1 MKRGEKITLNIG
13 LNNNAKT
20 VNEILEH
27 IKYSGIFIDN
37 LEEKSDYINFSVD
50 LSEYKNEIEQ
60 TLIIEGF
67 TSFCLSTC
75 VDTIERLSSVFKQ
88 DCIAAKIANNE
99 LLIYR
104 IGYKGEKLK
113 FDNKYFLNI
122 EKENTPFIFEDVE
135 RQALSLLED
144 SADSLQWI
152 TEQPE
157 FETLKKGSS
166 AKEII
171 KEIKEYLKG

>member
-1 MKRGEKITLNIG
+1 MKRTEKLTLNIG
-13 LNNNAKT
+13 LNNNPKL

-27 IKYSGIFIDN
+27 VRFTGIYN
-37 LEEKSDYINFSVD
+37 SVNINYRVD

-60 TLIIEGF
+60 TLILEGF
-67 TSFCLSTC
+67 TSFKLSKC
-75 VDTIERLSSVFKQ
+75 IDVIERLSSVFNQ
-88 DCIAAKIANNE
+88 ESIAAKISNNE

-104 IGYKGEKLK
+104 INYKGEKQR

-122 EKENTPFIFEDVE
+122 EKENTPFIFEDIE
-135 RQALSLLED
+135 RQAFDLLQD